1 MILLNFRS
9 LYRAQYVQ
17 FHTASKRSKWRI
29 SNDDVK
35 QRPGQVVESIWV
47 DPARREKNG
56 RFFVAEV
63 FPVELILPGRRSLLW
78 RLGHSSI
85 SIQTKNK
92 KPELL
97 WGCCS
102 QAFAM
107 EMPWN
112 SDAASS
118 QAGSQ
123 VAFQETQCC
132 FLKLGEWIPSS
143 SRHYLTSRHVAP
155 QSSVGSLVPL
165 LYTWS
170 CLPVSPWSLRADWHV
185 KTDGYIVNHLAR
197 HASVR
202 QHVVSMGER
211 FRWQKFTVRIQLFP
225 KTMGDWLSGISGWK
239 YPNQYESWIGY
250 ASIIGWLI
258 PIQWF
263 LHLASGFTRPRGLMP
278 PVKDPGHHL
287 CCVWLSHVTC

>member
-35 QRPGQVVESIWV
+35 QRPGQVESIWV
-47 DPARREKNG
+47 DSARREKNG
-56 RFFVAEV
+56 RFLWQKFSQSNWFCQGDEV
-63 FPVELILPGRRSLLW
+63 CFDGWGTHQSA
-78 RLGHSSI
+78 SK
-85 SIQTKNK
+85 QKNK

-102 QAFAM
+102 QVFAM

-118 QAGSQ
+118 QAASQ
-123 VAFQETQCC
+123 VAFQETQFC
-132 FLKLGEWIPSS
+132 FLKLWEWIPSS
-143 SRHYLTSRHVAP
+143 SRHSLTSRHVAP

-170 CLPVSPWSLRADWHV
+170 CLPVSHILWIILLDIR
-185 KTDGYIVNHLAR
+185 
-197 HASVR
+197 
-202 QHVVSMGER
+202 R
-211 FRWQKFTVRIQLFP
+211 FAG
-225 KTMGDWLSGISGWK
+225 M
-239 YPNQYESWIGY
+239 
-250 ASIIGWLI
+250 
-258 PIQWF
+258 
-263 LHLASGFTRPRGLMP
+263 
-278 PVKDPGHHL
+278 
-287 CCVWLSHVTC
+287 